1 MSRFV
6 TVNNDPYHQQ
16 HVTMNKITLLTIWTS
31 TWYAVNDG
39 AMKIYID
46 VIFLYL
52 IFILYMNYVFLPRQ
66 DVSLYDR
73 RYVLLSSIHEATL
86 F

>member
-1 MSRFV
+1 MSRFI

-16 HVTMNKITLLTIWTS
+16 HVTMNKITLVTIWTS

-46 VIFLYL
+46 VIFP
-52 IFILYMNYVFLPRQ
+52 IFILYMKYYVFLPSQ
-66 DVSLYDR
+66 DASLYDR
-73 RYVLLSSIHEATL
+73 RYVLLSIHEATL

>member
-16 HVTMNKITLLTIWTS
+16 HVTMNKITLVTIWTS

-46 VIFLYL
+46 VIFP
-52 IFILYMNYVFLPRQ
+52 IFIIYIVYELCIFAQPRCIF
-66 DVSLYDR
+66 V
-73 RYVLLSSIHEATL
+73 
-86 F
+86 

>member
-16 HVTMNKITLLTIWTS
+16 HVTMDKITLVTICTS

-39 AMKIYID
+39 D
-46 VIFLYL
+46 
-52 IFILYMNYVFLPRQ
+52 N
-66 DVSLYDR
+66 
-73 RYVLLSSIHEATL
+73 
-86 F
+86 

>member
-16 HVTMNKITLLTIWTS
+16 HVTMNKITLVTIWTS

-46 VIFLYL
+46 VIFS
-52 IFILYMNYVFLPRQ
+52 IFILYMKYYVFLPSQ